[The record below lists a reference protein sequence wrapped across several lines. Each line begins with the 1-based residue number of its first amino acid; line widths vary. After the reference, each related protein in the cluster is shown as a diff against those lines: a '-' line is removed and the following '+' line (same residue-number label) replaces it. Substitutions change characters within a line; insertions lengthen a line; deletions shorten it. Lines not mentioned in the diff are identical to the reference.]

1 MELNQFSVLS
11 SQRSRTH
18 ADARKIVLVEEVVQW
33 EADEDIFG
41 LDLNRIVHR
50 YCHLT

>member
-1 MELNQFSVLS
+1 MSFLLS
-11 SQRSRTH
+11 GVGPH